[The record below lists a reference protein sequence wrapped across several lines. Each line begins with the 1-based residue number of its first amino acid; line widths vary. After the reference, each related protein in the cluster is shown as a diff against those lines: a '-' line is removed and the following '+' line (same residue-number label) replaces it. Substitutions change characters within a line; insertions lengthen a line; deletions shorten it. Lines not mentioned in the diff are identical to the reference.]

1 MDIIS
6 KARELGNMIGS
17 SEEMMNFRKWEE
29 SLAKDHKARAL
40 LKEYQE
46 IQSEM
51 VMAVHQNSEK
61 EKLDKIKQ
69 KLLEKYDEVNQCD
82 VTRNYIESKEKLDM
96 LIKKVND
103 VLIYSITGEEPC
115 SAEGC
120 SSCSGGCGK

>member
-40 LKEYQE
+40 LQEYQE

>member
-17 SEEMMNFRKWEE
+17 SEEMLNFRKWEE

-51 VMAVHQNSEK
+51 VMAVHQNSDK

-82 VTRNYIESKEKLDM
+82 ITRNYIESKEKLDM

-115 SAEGC
+115 PSEGC